1 MTGSIESGDQLA
13 VARTGVLEFAAYIS
27 RGTLRRQPGTGWR
40 CETCDDRAVRGDE
53 ELGRKAADLAGRLP
67 EELAPLARIAY
78 NYRWRWYP
86 GGKEVFRSIDEE
98 RWGLCGEN
106 PVRLLQEASGEALV
120 RAAADSALLARAAS
134 LEDAFAADVGR
145 PPAVGPVAP
154 ERPIAFLC
162 AEYGVHRSLPIYSG
176 GLGGLAGDLLKEAS
190 DRALPLVAVGLM
202 YRQGY
207 FRQRLDASG
216 WQHEYWIDI
225 DPARLPAALVRAQ
238 DGQPLTITVPIRGS
252 EVSGQIWRVA
262 VGRVPLFLLD
272 ADRPEN
278 GRLERWITSQLYVAD
293 PITRLS
299 QYALLGV
306 GSVRALA
313 ALGIEPALVHLNEG
327 HAAFAVLEL
336 ARREVARGASVEAA
350 LQAARQRTVFTTH
363 TPVAA
368 GNETYPRKDVIDT
381 LDGLVAELGVDPEV
395 LLRLGRYHPEDGGE
409 PFGMTTFSLRMSRSA
424 NGVSRRHGAVAREMW
439 RGLWPERAVEAVPI
453 THVTNGVHMPSWVGP
468 PMRRLLDRHLGDEW
482 LWRASDVATWE
493 ALDAVPD
500 AELWDAR
507 REQRAELVEFV
518 QERSG
523 IDRLAERQP
532 RAGIEAAARA
542 FDPDV
547 LTIGFARRTATYKR
561 IGLLTHNPG
570 RTLALLAGP
579 QPVQFVLA
587 GKAHPSDEE
596 AKHVVQEMFR
606 FKDAPNVAEH
616 VVYLHDYDLGIA
628 ARLVRGCDLW
638 LNLPRPPFEA
648 SGTSGMKAVI
658 NGGLN
663 LSTLDGWW
671 AEAYDGTNG
680 WALSGEVDPDSSAQD
695 ARDADALF
703 GLLEQDVL
711 PAFYDRDADGLPRAW
726 LARIRASMRTLAPA
740 FCAGRMLDDYLQ
752 RIYTPTTASD

>member
-1 MTGSIESGDQLA
+1 MGVCAKILGS
-13 VARTGVLEFAAYIS
+13 GVR
-27 RGTLRRQPGTGWR
+27 RGMIV
-40 CETCDDRAVRGDE
+40 AVRGDE
-53 ELGRKAADLAGRLP
+53 ELSRRAVDLAGRLP
-67 EELAPLARIAY
+67 DALASLAGIAY
-78 NYRWRWYP
+78 NYRWRWYV
-86 GGKEVFRSIDEE
+86 GGKDVFRSIDQE
-98 RWGLCGEN
+98 RWELCGEN
-106 PVRLLQEASGEALV
+106 PVRLLQEVSGEALA
-120 RAAADSALLARAAS
+120 RAAGDPGLLARVAA
-134 LEDAFAADVGR
+134 LEDVFAADLR
-145 PPAVGPVAP
+145 RPAVGPVAP
-154 ERPIAFLC
+154 ERPVAFLC
-162 AEYGVHRSLPIYSG
+162 AEYGVHRSLPVYSG

-207 FRQRLDASG
+207 FRQRLDISG

-225 DPARLPAALVRAQ
+225 DPERLPAALVRAK
-238 DGQPLTITVPIRGS
+238 DGRPLMITVPIRGR
-252 EVSGQIWRVA
+252 EVSAQIWRVA

-272 ADRPEN
+272 ADVPEN
-278 GRLERWITSQLYVAD
+278 GRLDRWITSQLYVAD

-306 GSVRALA
+306 GAMRALA
-313 ALGIEPALVHLNEG
+313 ALDIEPTLVHLNEG

-336 ARREVARGASVEAA
+336 AGREMARGASAETA
-350 LQAARQRTVFTTH
+350 LEAARQRTVFTTH

-368 GNETYPRKDVIDT
+368 GNETYPTSDVIDT
-381 LDGLVAELGVDPEV
+381 IGGLVAELGVDPEV
-395 LLRLGRYHPEDGGE
+395 LLRLGRYRPGDGAE

-424 NGVSRRHGAVAREMW
+424 NAVSRRHGAVAREMW
-439 RGLWPERAVEAVPI
+439 RGLWPERAAEEVPI

-468 PMRRLLDRHLGDEW
+468 PMRGLLDRHLGQEW
-482 LWRASDVATWE
+482 LGRAGDVATWD
-493 ALDAVPD
+493 ALELVSD
-500 AELWDAR
+500 AELWAAR
-507 REQRAELVEFV
+507 REQRSELVEFV
-518 QERSG
+518 KERSG
-523 IDRLAERQP
+523 IDRLAEGQP

-542 FDPDV
+542 FDPDA

-561 IGLLTHNPG
+561 IGLLTHDPG

-579 QPVQFVLA
+579 RPVQFVLA

-596 AKHVVQEMFR
+596 AKRVVQEMFR

-616 VVYLHDYDLGIA
+616 VVYLHDYDLGTA

-638 LNLPRPPFEA
+638 LNLPRPPMEA

-680 WALSGEVDPDSSAQD
+680 WALEGEVQADHATQD
-695 ARDADALF
+695 ARDAVALYD
-703 GLLEQDVL
+703 LLEQEVV
-711 PAFYDRDADGLPRAW
+711 PSFYERDADGLPRAW

-740 FCAGRMLDDYLQ
+740 FCAGRMLEDYVDKV
-752 RIYTPTTASD
+752 YAPTQSSA

>member
-1 MTGSIESGDQLA
+1 MI
-13 VARTGVLEFAAYIS
+13 V
-27 RGTLRRQPGTGWR
+27 
-40 CETCDDRAVRGDE
+40 AVRGDE
-53 ELGRKAADLAGRLP
+53 ELGYRAADLAGRLP
-67 EELAPLARIAY
+67 DALAPLARIAY

-86 GGKEVFRSIDEE
+86 GGKEVFRSIDPD
-98 RWGLCGEN
+98 RWELCGEN
-106 PVRLLQEASGEALV
+106 PVRLLQEVSGEALA
-120 RAAADSALLARAAS
+120 RAAGDPALLARIAS
-134 LEDAFAADVGR
+134 LEAAFAVDLGRASVGS
-145 PPAVGPVAP
+145 VAS
-154 ERPIAFLC
+154 ERPIAFFC

-207 FRQRLDASG
+207 FRQRLDISG

-225 DPARLPAALVRAQ
+225 DPERLPAALVRAQ
-238 DGQPLTITVPIRGS
+238 DGRPLRITVPIRGR
-252 EVSGQIWRVA
+252 EVSAQIWRVA

-272 ADRPEN
+272 ADVPEN

-299 QYALLGV
+299 QYTLLGV
-306 GSVRALA
+306 GGVRALE

-336 ARREVARGASVEAA
+336 ARREVACGASVETA

-381 LDGLVAELGVDPEV
+381 IGGLVAELGVDPEV
-395 LLRLGRYHPEDGGE
+395 LLRLGRYHPEDGAE
-409 PFGMTTFSLRMSRSA
+409 PFGMTTFSLRMSSSA
-424 NGVSRRHGAVAREMW
+424 NAVSRRHGAVAREMW
-439 RGLWPERAVEAVPI
+439 RGLWPERAAEEVPI
-453 THVTNGVHMPSWVGP
+453 THVTNGVHMPSWVGA
-468 PMRRLLDRHLGDEW
+468 PMRGLLDRHLGEDW
-482 LWRASDVATWE
+482 WQRASDVATWQ
-493 ALDAVPD
+493 ALEVVSD
-500 AELWDAR
+500 AELWEAR
-507 REQRAELVEFV
+507 REQRSELVEFV
-518 QERSG
+518 KERSG

-561 IGLLTHNPG
+561 IGLLTHDPG
-570 RTLALLAGP
+570 RTLALLAGS
-579 QPVQFVLA
+579 QAVQFVLA
-587 GKAHPSDEE
+587 GKAHPSDED
-596 AKHVVQEMFR
+596 AKRVVQEMFG

-616 VVYLHDYDLGIA
+616 VVYLHDYDLGMA

-638 LNLPRPPFEA
+638 LNLPRPPLEA

-680 WALSGEVDPDSSAQD
+680 WALEGEVQADHATQD
-695 ARDADALF
+695 ARDAAALYD
-703 GLLEQDVL
+703 LLEQEVV
-711 PAFYDRDADGLPRAW
+711 PAFYDRDADGLPRSW

-740 FCAGRMLDDYLQ
+740 FCAGRMLEDYLG
-752 RIYTPTTASD
+752 RVYAPTQTSA

>member
-1 MTGSIESGDQLA
+1 MI
-13 VARTGVLEFAAYIS
+13 VAM
-27 RGTLRRQPGTGWR
+27 
-40 CETCDDRAVRGDE
+40 RGDA
-53 ELGRKAADLAGRLP
+53 ELGLKAADLAGRLP
-67 EELAPLARIAY
+67 EALAPLARIAY

-86 GGKEVFRSIDEE
+86 GGKEVFRSIDPG
-98 RWGLCGEN
+98 RWDLCGEN
-106 PVRLLQEASGEALV
+106 PVRLLQEVSGEALG
-120 RAAADSALLARAAS
+120 RAAADRVLLDRVAA
-134 LEDAFAADVGR
+134 LEDASAVDLGR
-145 PPAVGPVAP
+145 ASVGPIAP
-154 ERPIAFLC
+154 ERPIAFFC

-176 GLGGLAGDLLKEAS
+176 GLGALAGDLVKEAS

-207 FRQRLDASG
+207 FRQRLETSG
-216 WQHEYWIDI
+216 WQQEYWIDT
-225 DPARLPAALVRAQ
+225 DPERLPAALVREP
-238 DGQPLTITVPIRGS
+238 DGRPLMITVPIRGR
-252 EVSGQIWRVA
+252 EVSAQVWRVA

-272 ADRPEN
+272 ADVPGN

-299 QYALLGV
+299 QYALLGI
-306 GSVRALA
+306 GGVRALA
-313 ALGIEPALVHLNEG
+313 ALGIEPSLVHLNEG

-336 ARREVARGASVEAA
+336 ARGEVARGASLEAA
-350 LQAARQRTVFTTH
+350 LEAARECTVFTTH

-368 GNETYPRKDVIDT
+368 GNETYPREDVIDT
-381 LDGLVAELGVDPEV
+381 VGGVAAQLGVDPE
-395 LLRLGRYHPEDGGE
+395 LLMRLGRYHPEDGAE
-409 PFGMTTFSLRMSRSA
+409 PFGMTTLSLRMSRSA
-424 NGVSRRHGAVAREMW
+424 NGVSRRHGSVAREMW
-439 RGLWPERAVEAVPI
+439 HGLWPDRSLEAVPI
-453 THVTNGVHMPSWVGP
+453 THVTNGAHLPSWVGP
-468 PMRRLLDRHLGDEW
+468 AMRGLLDRHLGQDW
-482 LWRASDVATWE
+482 WRRASKPATWE

-500 AELWDAR
+500 AELWEAR
-507 REQRAELVEFV
+507 REERAELVEFV
-518 QERSG
+518 KDRSG

-561 IGLLTHNPG
+561 IGLLTYDPA

-579 QPVQFVLA
+579 QRVQFVLA

-596 AKHVVQEMFR
+596 AKRVVQEMFR

-680 WALSGEVDPDSSAQD
+680 WALSGEVDPDARAQD
-695 ARDADALF
+695 ARDAAALF
-703 GLLEQDVL
+703 GLLEQEVL
-711 PAFYDRDADGLPRAW
+711 PAFYDRDPDGLPRSW
-726 LARIRASMRTLAPA
+726 LERIRASMRTLAPA
-740 FCAGRMLDDYLQ
+740 FCAGRMLEDYVA
-752 RIYTPTTASD
+752 RIYAPTRPSV

>member
-1 MTGSIESGDQLA
+1 MI
-13 VARTGVLEFAAYIS
+13 VAM
-27 RGTLRRQPGTGWR
+27 
-40 CETCDDRAVRGDE
+40 RGDE
-53 ELGRKAADLAGRLP
+53 ELGLKAADLAGRLP
-67 EELAPLARIAY
+67 EALAPLARIAY

-86 GGKEVFRSIDEE
+86 GGKEVFRSIDPG
-98 RWGLCGEN
+98 RWELCGEN
-106 PVRLLQEASGEALV
+106 PVRLLQEVSGEALG
-120 RAAADSALLARAAS
+120 RAAADRVLLDRVAA
-134 LEDAFAADVGR
+134 LEDASAVDLGR
-145 PPAVGPVAP
+145 ASVGPIAP
-154 ERPIAFLC
+154 ERPIAFFC

-176 GLGGLAGDLLKEAS
+176 GLGALAGDLVKEAS

-207 FRQRLDASG
+207 FRQRLETSG
-216 WQHEYWIDI
+216 WQQEYWIDT
-225 DPARLPAALVRAQ
+225 DPERLPAALVREP
-238 DGQPLTITVPIRGS
+238 DGRPLTITIPIGGQ
-252 EVSGQIWRVA
+252 EVSAQIWRVA

-272 ADRPEN
+272 ADVPGN

-299 QYALLGV
+299 QYAMLGI
-306 GSVRALA
+306 GGMRALA
-313 ALGIEPALVHLNEG
+313 ALGIEPSLVHLNEG

-336 ARREVARGASVEAA
+336 ARGEVARGASLEAA
-350 LQAARQRTVFTTH
+350 LQATRQRTVFTTH

-368 GNETYPRKDVIDT
+368 GNETYPREDVIDT
-381 LDGLVAELGVDPEV
+381 VGGVAAQLGVDPE
-395 LLRLGRYHPEDGGE
+395 LLMRLGRYHPDDGQE
-409 PFGMTTFSLRMSRSA
+409 PFGMTTLSLRMSRSA

-439 RGLWPERAVEAVPI
+439 HGLWPERPLEAVPI
-453 THVTNGVHMPSWVGP
+453 THVTNGAHLPSWVGP
-468 PMRRLLDRHLGDEW
+468 AMRGLLDRHLGQDW
-482 LWRASDVATWE
+482 WRRASEPATWE

-500 AELWDAR
+500 AELWEAR
-507 REQRAELVEFV
+507 REERAELVEFV
-518 QERSG
+518 KDRSG

-561 IGLLTHNPG
+561 IGLLTYDPG

-579 QPVQFVLA
+579 QRVQFVLA

-596 AKHVVQEMFR
+596 AKRVVQEMFR

-695 ARDADALF
+695 ARDAAALF
-703 GLLEQDVL
+703 GLLEQEVL
-711 PAFYDRDADGLPRAW
+711 PAFYDRDPDGLPRSW
-726 LARIRASMRTLAPA
+726 LERIRASMRILAPA
-740 FCAGRMLDDYLQ
+740 FCAGRMLEDYVA
-752 RIYTPTTASD
+752 RIYAPTQTSA